1 MKNLTILFLIFF
13 IASCGNQTAPP
24 LNIEEPETPIVE
36 EKQNDISIPE
46 TPEATFTSE
55 ETTVPEEPEPEVENS
70 GPSPEPVVAPPLPVD
85 TKDEVEVEPILFED
99 YAWEK
104 YMIEPGDFLGKIA
117 QKEYGDFRLWRYIY
131 AWNKEEIGD
140 NPNLIFPYNF
150 FDLQKERLKAKT
162 AEPTFFEYTVQ
173 PGDNLWNIANRQYG
187 DPKSWIILLF
197 DNESTI
203 KSNSGILSP
212 GMSIKLREK
221 LDPNA

>member
-36 EKQNDISIPE
+36 EEQNDISIPE

-104 YMIEPGDFLGKIA
+104 YMIEPGDFLGKI
-117 QKEYGDFRLWRYIY
+117 
-131 AWNKEEIGD
+131 
-140 NPNLIFPYNF
+140 
-150 FDLQKERLKAKT
+150 
-162 AEPTFFEYTVQ
+162 
-173 PGDNLWNIANRQYG
+173 
-187 DPKSWIILLF
+187 S
-197 DNESTI
+197 
-203 KSNSGILSP
+203 
-212 GMSIKLREK
+212 
-221 LDPNA
+221 